1 MFVLYI
7 ESSVCIIA
15 NYDYSAIVS
24 FDSDGTCI
32 LESKVFHVLVIS
44 ELTSSWNYA

>member
-7 ESSVCIIA
+7 ESSVRIIT

-24 FDSDGTCI
+24 FDSDGTYRFYTGI
-32 LESKVFHVLVIS
+32 FMQSFLIV
-44 ELTSSWNYA
+44 SSCK